1 MIDYR
6 NKPWWL
12 LMAVPIVINCCIG
25 LSYQTLGVYL
35 SAYVM
40 NELGATATQFGMV
53 STLWT
58 VVACIMRPAS
68 GPMAQKYGSKS
79 IMLIGLA
86 IWTGMIAAFGFVTTF
101 VAWGICRVIQC
112 FGHAI
117 SYTLSQ
123 SAAAEAAPKKDLGK
137 AANLYVGIPQVLAVV
152 VGPAIG
158 LAFIGDNQW
167 QRFFLLTSLIGLLGV
182 VLGIIFLP
190 GKKQSEELLAIN
202 NADNK
207 EQLAKD
213 EAIEYHGVWKV
224 LEKSALPASVI
235 MIFCSFAH
243 LAMMFFSAYVI
254 FQYGELGGAAIFSS
268 LYGLMQLPLM
278 FVLGPIQDKFGTK
291 VIFFPAVLFCALA
304 TAMLAMGNTN
314 WVLLGILY
322 GIGQAGIKPVLN
334 GQLVKACPMNR
345 VSVATGTYQ
354 MANGVGLGL
363 AAFFGGLVIDNMGYA
378 AMWWYCT
385 ILFVLC
391 GVACLLVIKEPW
403 LKTKNAAA

>member
-25 LSYQTLGVYL
+25 LSYQTMGVYL

-40 NELGATATQFGMV
+40 GNLGATASQFGLV
-53 STLWT
+53 STIWT

-68 GPMAQKYGSKS
+68 GPLAQKFGTKT
-79 IMLIGLA
+79 IMLIGLVV
-86 IWTGMIAAFGFVTTF
+86 WTAMIVAFGFVPTF
-101 VAWGICRVIQC
+101 AVWAVCRVIQC
-112 FGHAI
+112 FGHAT

-123 SAAAEAAPKKDLGK
+123 AAAAEAAPKGDLGK

-152 VGPAIG
+152 IGPAIG

-167 QRFFLLTSLIGLLGV
+167 QRFFLLTSLIALLGI

-190 GKKQSEELLAIN
+190 GKKQSEELMELN
-202 NADNK
+202 NAAYK
-207 EQLAKD
+207 EQIEKD
-213 EAIEYHGVWKV
+213 AAIEYHGIWKV
-224 LEKSALPASVI
+224 LEKSALPASII
-235 MIFCSFAH
+235 MVFCSFAH
-243 LAMMFFSAYVI
+243 LAMMFFSAYVVA
-254 FQYGELGGAAIFSS
+254 QYGELGGAAIFSS

-291 VIFFPAVLFCALA
+291 VIFIPAVLFCALA
-304 TAMLAMGNTN
+304 TALLAMGNTN
-314 WVLLGILY
+314 WVMLGIIY
-322 GIGQAGIKPVLN
+322 GVGQAGIKPVLN

-345 VSVATGTYQ
+345 VTVATGTYQ

-363 AAFFGGLVIDNMGYA
+363 AAFFGGLVIDNLGWA
-378 AMWWYCT
+378 AMWWYCG

-391 GVACLLVIKEPW
+391 GVACLFVIKEPW
-403 LKTKNAAA
+403 LKAKKAA